1 MTRAN
6 SNSQPPKKDR
16 GATFHVL
23 RTLTVTLV
31 VSALIVIGGFSYLAL
46 KPNQLRPIL
55 EHLLTSITER
65 QFQIAGDFD
74 FQLGKEL
81 LIHAKYVTW
90 ANASWGSAENMLE
103 INSIDLQIN
112 LASLFSPPVIISHVN
127 VENAHLEFE
136 WDDDG
141 RMNWMLFDTDTD
153 TDTDDGDPSAHPL
166 PLLLGITNLNSVELA
181 FKAPILTSPLLI
193 KVISAKQELDQDNN
207 IVIRSKALT
216 NNRPFTLDG
225 NMGRFSELVLAGE
238 VSMDLTLESE
248 FSALNVKAD
257 VDDLRNLS
265 GANFDIDWQG
275 KEIADTLEAFNL
287 PIVTTGPVALKA
299 KLDNQNG
306 QLNGHLDG
314 SVGDLSVAGDLKA
327 PEISLLTDL
336 HAGFYLKGLNAA
348 AIAEII
354 GVDGVPKIPY
364 ELGFEVDS
372 VTDGLH
378 VTNFFMESAD
388 AEITG
393 DALLPQLPTLIDAD
407 INLQL
412 RGGNIQRFQGLTNA
426 LVLPLSPFAAELTMQ
441 GNGSG
446 IPDTLK
452 GELIVGLVKGS
463 FFGRLS
469 ENTDY
474 IDSTID
480 YSLTSP
486 SMDMLVDLFGITLA
500 KSDPLKAEGSIE
512 FQKTGMQLKDLTV
525 KIGNNEIRASGLIPA
540 ENTVKPIKINIR
552 SSGPSFRGLMN
563 YYFPVPFGPS
573 EKFDLRGDLELSPDG
588 MLVANNNGTVGSVKI
603 KTNSAV
609 VIGGKETDISL
620 QIDAAGDNLDEWL
633 QGFATEQGINEPF
646 KIKSVFKLKGK
657 KFSAIDFSV
666 HVKKAKWS
674 GNVETIL
681 SDGDEIFDNIRFDL
695 LATGESLAEELIK
708 FSTYEPASV
717 AYQIAA
723 KGEVNGKKMSLDK
736 FVGELGDAKLDMR
749 GVIDLASVD
758 SPQQLVFDIRGD
770 HLNVFGSIEGWD
782 VVDIPFEIK
791 GIIESSENTM
801 QLNNL
806 KIILGPNDISGKLS
820 VIVDDVSQI
829 MVDIKSDNFELG
841 AILTK
846 EQNES
851 LSSVLND
858 KVKGDGRIIPD
869 TTIPTDILE
878 NYNADLKMAIGRLAI
893 KENEL
898 KDVYLQANLIN
909 GILTVPSLVATTML
923 GNIDSSLSYKPEGD
937 SYVLESQLRASNFY
951 FPGAE
956 KKEEF
961 LLGNSGY
968 DLDVDVKGT
977 GTNTR
982 EIASTLNGY
991 VWLRGGK
998 KKVENIKYGS
1008 LFGDAFTEIGAMIN
1022 PFSKKDPYMKVDC
1035 EAYLFEATD
1044 GILKTAPAILIKT
1057 EKLDVTSVGT
1067 INLKTEVLALGI
1079 VTEPR
1084 KGIGISASDLL
1095 TPFIRVGGT
1104 LESPKPEVNP
1114 GGSLIEGGAAL
1125 YTGGLSIIAKG
1136 LYQRWIKAGKSCEQV
1151 ENIGRDI
1158 LLKRNPGLTL
1168 PG

>member
-216 NNRPFTLDG
+216 NNRPFTLVG

-426 LVLPLSPFAAELTMQ
+426 LVLPLSPFAAELTMR

-525 KIGNNEIRASGLIPA
+525 KIGR
-540 ENTVKPIKINIR
+540 
-552 SSGPSFRGLMN
+552 
-563 YYFPVPFGPS
+563 
-573 EKFDLRGDLELSPDG
+573 
-588 MLVANNNGTVGSVKI
+588 
-603 KTNSAV
+603 
-609 VIGGKETDISL
+609 
-620 QIDAAGDNLDEWL
+620 
-633 QGFATEQGINEPF
+633 
-646 KIKSVFKLKGK
+646 
-657 KFSAIDFSV
+657 
-666 HVKKAKWS
+666 
-674 GNVETIL
+674 
-681 SDGDEIFDNIRFDL
+681 
-695 LATGESLAEELIK
+695 
-708 FSTYEPASV
+708 
-717 AYQIAA
+717 
-723 KGEVNGKKMSLDK
+723 
-736 FVGELGDAKLDMR
+736 
-749 GVIDLASVD
+749 
-758 SPQQLVFDIRGD
+758 
-770 HLNVFGSIEGWD
+770 
-782 VVDIPFEIK
+782 
-791 GIIESSENTM
+791 
-801 QLNNL
+801 
-806 KIILGPNDISGKLS
+806 
-820 VIVDDVSQI
+820 
-829 MVDIKSDNFELG
+829 
-841 AILTK
+841 
-846 EQNES
+846 
-851 LSSVLND
+851 
-858 KVKGDGRIIPD
+858 
-869 TTIPTDILE
+869 
-878 NYNADLKMAIGRLAI
+878 
-893 KENEL
+893 
-898 KDVYLQANLIN
+898 
-909 GILTVPSLVATTML
+909 
-923 GNIDSSLSYKPEGD
+923 
-937 SYVLESQLRASNFY
+937 
-951 FPGAE
+951 
-956 KKEEF
+956 
-961 LLGNSGY
+961 
-968 DLDVDVKGT
+968 
-977 GTNTR
+977 
-982 EIASTLNGY
+982 
-991 VWLRGGK
+991 
-998 KKVENIKYGS
+998 
-1008 LFGDAFTEIGAMIN
+1008 
-1022 PFSKKDPYMKVDC
+1022 
-1035 EAYLFEATD
+1035 
-1044 GILKTAPAILIKT
+1044 
-1057 EKLDVTSVGT
+1057 
-1067 INLKTEVLALGI
+1067 
-1079 VTEPR
+1079 
-1084 KGIGISASDLL
+1084 
-1095 TPFIRVGGT
+1095 
-1104 LESPKPEVNP
+1104 
-1114 GGSLIEGGAAL
+1114 
-1125 YTGGLSIIAKG
+1125 
-1136 LYQRWIKAGKSCEQV
+1136 
-1151 ENIGRDI
+1151 
-1158 LLKRNPGLTL
+1158 
-1168 PG
+1168 